1 MSTKP
6 VNKPKKTGTRGG
18 KRPGAGRKTG
28 SKNVITEAIRQKL
41 AQTGLTP
48 LEVMHRAMWE
58 FVDAAEK
65 IPLGDAKVIDGKV
78 VTRLNLLERATEIAA
93 KAAPYSHSKLQTIEH
108 TGKDGGPIK
117 SEVTLTAE
125 ESYLRMVKG
134 R

>member
-6 VNKPKKTGTRGG
+6 INKPKKTGTRGG

-41 AQTGLTP
+41 VQTGLTP
-48 LEVMHRAMWE
+48 LEVMHQAMWE
-58 FVDAAEK
+58 FVAAAEK
-65 IPLGDAKVIDGKV
+65 IPLGDSKLIDGKV

-108 TGKDGGPIK
+108 KGEGGGPIQQRVIV
-117 SEVTLTAE
+117 EFV
-125 ESYLRMVKG
+125 
-134 R
+134 